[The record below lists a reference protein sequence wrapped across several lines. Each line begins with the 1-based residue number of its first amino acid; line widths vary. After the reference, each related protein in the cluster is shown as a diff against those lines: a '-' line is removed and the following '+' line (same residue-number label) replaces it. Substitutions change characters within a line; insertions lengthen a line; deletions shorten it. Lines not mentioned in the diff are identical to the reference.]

1 VRVVVA
7 GAGFAGLMA
16 ADLITRASRET
27 VVLEARDRAGEH
39 TAGTWA
45 GRMEGALRSGARAA
59 GEVLTR
65 TPQP

>member
-1 VRVVVA
+1 
-7 GAGFAGLMA
+7 MA